1 MVHGRS
7 LCRKGHGFLHLAAP
21 FVGEMTGPGLLFSF
35 CNKRIPLP
43 GFRFRKT
50 SSMKASQKDLAPRP
64 RLAWTLGDV
73 AGIGPEL
80 VIKAW
85 PDPEVHSLCR
95 PIVIGSAEVLRQTA
109 AAMGSPVKVVSIAE
123 EEIASADSSPDIL
136 PCYDPTDLAVD
147 HLTLGQVHAEAGQA
161 AHDYLIAGIDLAVAG
176 VVDGLVTLPLH
187 KEGLH
192 AAGLHYPG
200 HTEILAERTGTREYG
215 MMLYRRGLGV
225 LHVTLHMSLRKA
237 LDAITIDAI
246 EEKITLIDKMMRR
259 LAIPSPRLAVA
270 ALNPHA
276 SDGGLFGHEEEMIVA
291 PAIERARAKG
301 FNVSGP
307 IPTDT
312 LFVRASKGEFD
323 GVVALYHDQGHIA
336 LKLLGWREA
345 VNITVG
351 LPIIRTSVAHGT
363 AYDIVGLGKA
373 DPTSLL
379 EALRVAALLCQS
391 RSRSNSGDKK

>member
-1 MVHGRS
+1 VSNQES
-7 LCRKGHGFLHLAAP
+7 LER
-21 FVGEMTGPGLLFSF
+21 
-35 CNKRIPLP
+35 PL
-43 GFRFRKT
+43 
-50 SSMKASQKDLAPRP
+50 
-64 RLAWTLGDV
+64 LAWTLGDV

-80 VIKAW
+80 VVKAW
-85 PDPEVHSLCR
+85 SKREIHSLCR
-95 PIVIGSAEVLRQTA
+95 PVVIGSVDILRRVVNDL
-109 AAMGSPVKVVSIAE
+109 GSPVRVDPISV
-123 EEIASADSSPDIL
+123 EEIPGVITTPDVI
-136 PCYDPTDLAVD
+136 PCFDPTSISVG

-161 AHDYLIAGIDLAVAG
+161 AHDYLVAGIDLAVAHQ
-176 VVDGLVTLPLH
+176 VDGIVTLPLH

-192 AAGLHYPG
+192 AAGLPYPG
-200 HTEILAERTGTREYG
+200 HTEILAERTGSREYG

-237 LDAITIDAI
+237 LDAITTPAI
-246 EEKITLIDKMMRR
+246 EEKIFLIDTMMRQ
-259 LAIPSPRLAVA
+259 LSVPNPRLAVA

-276 SDGGLFGHEEEMIVA
+276 SDGGLFGHEEESIVL
-291 PAIERARAKG
+291 PAVEHAKEKG
-301 FNVSGP
+301 FDVVGP
-307 IPTDT
+307 IPADT

-363 AYDIVGLGKA
+363 AYDIVGQGKA

-379 EALRVAALLCQS
+379 EALRVASLLC
-391 RSRSNSGDKK
+391 RSRRRLRNGDGL

>member
-1 MVHGRS
+1 MSKQESSER
-7 LCRKGHGFLHLAAP
+7 
-21 FVGEMTGPGLLFSF
+21 
-35 CNKRIPLP
+35 PL
-43 GFRFRKT
+43 
-50 SSMKASQKDLAPRP
+50 
-64 RLAWTLGDV
+64 LAWTLGDV

-80 VIKAW
+80 VVKAW
-85 PDPEVHSLCR
+85 SLSEVHSLCR
-95 PIVIGSAEVLRQTA
+95 PLVIGSVGMLRRVA
-109 AAMGSPVKVVSIAE
+109 KDLGSTVKIETIE
-123 EEIASADSSPDIL
+123 EDKLSGLISRPDVI
-136 PCYDPTDLAVD
+136 PCLDPTADPVD
-147 HLTLGQVHAEAGQA
+147 HLTLGQVHAAAGQA
-161 AHDYLIAGIDLAVAG
+161 AHDYLVTGIDLAVAG
-176 VVDGLVTLPLH
+176 IVDGIVTLPLH

-200 HTEILAERTGTREYG
+200 HTEILAERTGSTEYG

-237 LDAITIDAI
+237 LDAITQPAI
-246 EEKITLIDKMMRR
+246 EEKIALIDTMMRQ
-259 LAIPSPRLAVA
+259 LAVPEPRLAVA

-276 SDGGLFGHEEEMIVA
+276 SDGGLFGHEEATIVS
-291 PAIERARAKG
+291 PAVERAKEKG
-301 FNVSGP
+301 FDVVGP
-307 IPTDT
+307 IPADT

-363 AYDIVGLGKA
+363 AYDIVGQGKA

-379 EALRVAALLCQS
+379 EALRVASLLC
-391 RSRSNSGDKK
+391 RSRRRLRNGEVL